1 MRVFD
6 VLARFSRTRASAAR
20 ARMGGARNAQQ
31 LSVPLAARAQG
42 QPARD
47 RGDLVGAEVSPADPG
62 IPKLEVV
69 KDPELMRE
77 VFQGHL
83 RPLDGKAYQVRE
95 CRIDYIHYRRATRC
109 VVQYALRLAEPE
121 TGREW
126 SQWVSGAMYA
136 GARTRRIWEK
146 LRRTEPARE
155 VPNSS
160 PTFAPF
166 SYIPDLDM
174 LVQVFPYDHRFPALP
189 LLIAGPPLELKPLL
203 LARFGSGDWQAEAWD
218 VKAVRYRPDMRA
230 ALQVTAR
237 ARENATGRVEQRRFY
252 AKLYRSKEEGEKTH
266 QVLRA
271 LWEKASAGDAGFTVA
286 RPIAYLDD
294 LRTLLQEGVPGTSLE
309 EILLREEDEAIPAVR
324 KAAKALA
331 SLHLDDDVVAP
342 RRHSL
347 RDEVAALE
355 RVEKLLQGACPHLG
369 PEIEEAVGT
378 VVAGLEEVPF
388 APIHG
393 DLKPAHIMVDGDSV
407 AFIDLDKFTMADP
420 LVDVANLL
428 FLLPSMSS
436 HSRLP
441 HGGLAQAFVEE
452 YFAHVPEAWRAR
464 LRLHYAGALLKK
476 AAFGFHRRQAPGGP
490 DRVEGMV
497 KKAKGYLAGRLGDQ
511 KSLESQNSPKDNTHV
526 LDKGPKL

>member
-1 MRVFD
+1 VKIFD
-6 VLARFSRTRASAAR
+6 VLARFSRTRASAVR
-20 ARMGGARNAQQ
+20 ARVEEAWNSRQ
-31 LSVPLAARAQG
+31 LSVPLAARPQG
-42 QPARD
+42 RPA
-47 RGDLVGAEVSPADPG
+47 GDAEDPASTEPSPTDLNFAK
-62 IPKLEVV
+62 IEVA
-69 KDPELMRE
+69 KDHELMRE

-83 RPLDGKAYQVRE
+83 QPLDGKVYQVRE
-95 CRIDYIHYRRATRC
+95 CQIDYIHYRRATRC

-121 TGREW
+121 TGRER
-126 SQWVSGAMYA
+126 SQWVSGTMYA
-136 GARTRRIWEK
+136 GGRTRRIWEK
-146 LRRTEPARE
+146 LRRTEQGRE

-189 LLIAGPPLELKPLL
+189 LLIAGPPPELEPLL
-203 LARFGSGDWQAEAWD
+203 LAQFGSGEWQAEAWD
-218 VKAVRYRPDMRA
+218 VEAVRYRPDMRA
-230 ALQVTAR
+230 ALRVTAW
-237 ARENATGRVEQRRFY
+237 AREDATGRVEQRRFY
-252 AKLYRSKEEGEKTH
+252 AKLYRRKEEGEKTH

-286 RPIAYLDD
+286 KPIAYLAD
-294 LRTLLQEGVPGTSLE
+294 LRTLLQEEVPGTSLE

-331 SLHLDDDVVAP
+331 SLHLDDDVVAS

-347 RDEVAALE
+347 RDEIAALE
-355 RVEKLLQGACPHLG
+355 RVEKLLQRACPHLR

-378 VVAGLEEVPF
+378 VVAGLEEVPS

-393 DLKPAHIMVDGDSV
+393 DLKPAHIIVDGDTV
-407 AFIDLDKFTMADP
+407 ALIDLDKFAMADP
-420 LVDVANLL
+420 VLDVANLL
-428 FLLPSMSS
+428 FLLPSTSS

-441 HGGLAQAFVEE
+441 GGGIEQAFVEE
-452 YFAHVPEAWRAR
+452 YFAHVPEAWRTR

-497 KKAKGYLAGRLGDQ
+497 KKAKGYLAGRAR
-511 KSLESQNSPKDNTHV
+511 
-526 LDKGPKL
+526 